1 MITRTKVRFIPAAVV
16 PANLREQLEAL
27 GDLTGEV
34 CVASTS
40 GVCAVLL
47 PVGITIPGFSLPDGE
62 GRHFINVHQNCL
74 EKIV

>member
-1 MITRTKVRFIPAAVV
+1 MTTGMSVRFIPATIKSAE
-16 PANLREQLEAL
+16 LRSALEAL
-27 GDLTGEV
+27 GDSTGVV

-74 EKIV
+74 EEIV